1 MSAPAGQARNAGFTL
16 IEVLVVMLII
26 GITVSLAVLGIG
38 GGEQPVQTEAR
49 RLQVLLGLVREESI
63 LQGRNLG
70 LRFKADGY
78 QFFVLNGEQWL
89 PLEDD
94 QMLRQREMPADIRLE
109 LEAEGE
115 RFEFFPS
122 KDDKDKKDSKKDT
135 PQVYFLASG
144 EVSPFSLT
152 LRPFD
157 GDAWQLQVSEGGAV
171 EIDIETR

>member
-1 MSAPAGQARNAGFTL
+1 MRVYAGPGRSAGFTL
-16 IEVLVVMLII
+16 IEVMVVVLII

-38 GGEQPVQTEAR
+38 SGEQPAQTEAR

-78 QFFVLNGEQWL
+78 QFFALNGEQWV

-94 QMLRQREMPADIRLE
+94 QMLRQREMPTEVRLA

-122 KDDKDKKDSKKDT
+122 ADKKDKDKKKDA

-144 EVSPFSLT
+144 EVSPFSVI

-157 GDAWQLQVSEGGAV
+157 GDAWQLRVDDGGVV
-171 EIDIETR
+171 EIDLVNR

>member
-1 MSAPAGQARNAGFTL
+1 MRACPTRSAGFTL
-16 IEVLVVMLII
+16 IEVMVVVLII
-26 GITVSLAVLGIG
+26 GITVSLAVLSIS

-78 QFFVLNGEQWL
+78 QFFALNGEQWV

-94 QMLRQREMPADIRLE
+94 QMLRPREMPAELRLA

-115 RFEFFPS
+115 RFEFFPT
-122 KDDKDKKDSKKDT
+122 KDDEDKRDKKKDT

-144 EVSPFSLT
+144 EVSPFSLI

-157 GDAWQLQVSEGGAV
+157 GDAWQLQVSESGAV
-171 EIDIETR
+171 ETEILKR

>member
-1 MSAPAGQARNAGFTL
+1 MRGRPGLTRNAGFTL
-16 IEVLVVMLII
+16 IEVMVVVLII

-38 GGEQPVQTEAR
+38 GGEQPVQTEAK

-70 LRFKADGY
+70 MRFKADGY
-78 QFFVLNGEQWL
+78 QFFALNGEQWL
-89 PLEDD
+89 PLEEDSL
-94 QMLRQREMPADIRLE
+94 LRQREMPADIRLE

-115 RFEFFPS
+115 QFEFFS
-122 KDDKDKKDSKKDT
+122 SQQEEDKKDRDKDT

-144 EVSPFSLT
+144 EVSPFSLV

-157 GDAWQLQVSEGGAV
+157 GDAWQLQVSDSGVV
-171 EIDIETR
+171 EIEPVTR